1 MVPAGGEVWTWKE
14 WKPITGLK
22 QGKDGC
28 FGELQA
34 RDLCPRLSQLPKP
47 LSDVEKT
54 QQILVLW
61 DEWPGNTLEQ
71 SSATVTSFRIA
82 WGSCSNADSDL

>member
-1 MVPAGGEVWTWKE
+1 MVPAGGEVWTWKA

-28 FGELQA
+28 FGELQV
-34 RDLCPRLSQLPKP
+34 RDLCPRPSQLPKL

-61 DEWPGNTLEQ
+61 DEWPGDTLEQ
-71 SSATVTSFRIA
+71 CSSTVTSFRIA
-82 WGSCSNADSDL
+82 RGSCSKADSDL